1 MSGVQYLAFNAPI
14 VLKLKGQSSTL
25 SASNMQA
32 LPGLALMAYG
42 GAVLQDILLAF
53 LGSAGGFVET
63 AVLRASDGPHLA
75 FTFAQQDA
83 DEYVCD
89 LACRLLPVW

>member
-1 MSGVQYLAFNAPI
+1 MFKTCLM
-14 VLKLKGQSSTL
+14 LKLGPHGCLVMMSL
-25 SASNMQA
+25 SIC
-32 LPGLALMAYG
+32 GD
-42 GAVLQDILLAF
+42 AVLQDILLAF